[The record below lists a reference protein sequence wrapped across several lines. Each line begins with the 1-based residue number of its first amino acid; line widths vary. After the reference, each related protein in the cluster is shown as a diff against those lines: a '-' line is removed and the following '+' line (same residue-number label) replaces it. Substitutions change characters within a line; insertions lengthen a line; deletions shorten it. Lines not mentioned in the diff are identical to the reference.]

1 MLLIDCN
8 LREDVTKLNLVVL
21 MQLHLKLEVIKILPT
36 RKMAQ
41 TLPVTIAL
49 IKASNVQDDL
59 VNEVS

>member
-49 IKASNVQDDL
+49 IKASNVHDDL